1 MVTWILSR
9 DSSPW
14 VTRSEVLVSSLS
26 MVRTL
31 DGLVVVF
38 KVEVNVRYS
47 FHVSFA
53 IIALSDRHL
62 SQDQRKCMSE

>member
-1 MVTWILSR
+1 M
-9 DSSPW
+9 
-14 VTRSEVLVSSLS
+14 
-26 MVRTL
+26 
-31 DGLVVVF
+31 VVVF

-62 SQDQRKCMSE
+62 SQDQHKCMSQ